1 MTTTPSKS
9 MRAGASA
16 PPPPPNLPRHLAII
30 MDGNG
35 RWAKKQGW
43 NRVRGHEEGAESVR
57 VAVRTCRS
65 LGIGWL
71 TLYAFSEENWA
82 RPQAEVSALMKLLN
96 RFLKKERQEMLD
108 RGIRLNA
115 IGEIEKLPKSTRELL
130 HKTMADTAHGRD
142 MVLSLALS
150 YGGRQEIVRAARL
163 LAEEVKA
170 GLISPA
176 DIDDSALA
184 GKLFTADM
192 PDPDLL
198 IRTSGEQRVSN
209 FLSWQLAYTEFYFT
223 ETLWPDFREPELMQA
238 LNSFAQRQRRFGRT
252 GEQLEARA
260 DG

>member
-1 MTTTPSKS
+1 M
-9 MRAGASA
+9 
-16 PPPPPNLPRHLAII
+16 PNLPRHLAII

-35 RWAKKQGW
+35 RWAKKRGW

-57 VAVRTCRS
+57 VAVRTCRR

-82 RPQAEVSALMKLLN
+82 RPQAEVTALMKLLN
-96 RFLKKERQEMLD
+96 RFLKRERQEMLE

-115 IGEIEKLPKSTRELL
+115 IGEIGKLPKSTRELL
-130 HKTMADTAHGRD
+130 QKTMEDTSGGRD

-163 LAEEVKA
+163 LAEEVLGG
-170 GLISPA
+170 GLDPSA
-176 DIDDSALA
+176 IDEDALA
-184 GKLFTADM
+184 NRLFTADM

-209 FLSWQLAYTEFYFT
+209 FLPWQLAYTEFYFT
-223 ETLWPDFREPELMQA
+223 EALWPDFREAQLMEA
-238 LNSFAQRQRRFGRT
+238 LSAYSMRQRRFGRT
-252 GEQLEARA
+252 GEQLEAQA
-260 DG
+260 HG

>member
-9 MRAGASA
+9 KGAGASA
-16 PPPPPNLPRHLAII
+16 PPPQNLPRHLAII

-35 RWAKKQGW
+35 RWAKKRGW

-57 VAVRTCRS
+57 VAVRTSRR

-82 RPQAEVSALMKLLN
+82 RPQVEVTALMKLLN
-96 RFLKKERQEMLD
+96 RFLKNERQEMLD
-108 RGIRLNA
+108 NGIRLNA
-115 IGEIEKLPKSTRELL
+115 IGEIEKLPKATRELL
-130 HKTMADTAHGRD
+130 QKTMADTAHGRD

-163 LAEEVKA
+163 LAEDVQA
-170 GLISPA
+170 GSMSPA
-176 DIDDSALA
+176 DIDEASLA
-184 GKLFTADM
+184 GRLFTAEM

-209 FLSWQLAYTEFYFT
+209 FLPWQLAYTEFYFT
-223 ETLWPDFREPELMQA
+223 ETLWPDFREPELMEA
-238 LNSFAQRQRRFGRT
+238 LNSYAGRQRRFGRT
-252 GEQLEARA
+252 GEQLEAR
-260 DG
+260 G

>member
-1 MTTTPSKS
+1 MTTTPSQSK
-9 MRAGASA
+9 GADSSA
-16 PPPPPNLPRHLAII
+16 QTPQNLPRHLAII

-35 RWAKKQGW
+35 RWAKKRGW

-57 VAVRTCRS
+57 VAVRACRR

-82 RPQAEVSALMKLLN
+82 RPQVEVTALMKLLN

-108 RGIRLNA
+108 TGIRLNA
-115 IGEIEKLPKSTRELL
+115 IGEVEKLPKSTKELL
-130 HKTMADTAHGRD
+130 QKTMADTAHGKD

-150 YGGRQEIVRAARL
+150 YGGRQEIVRAARI
-163 LAEEVKA
+163 LAEDVQA
-170 GLISPA
+170 GRVSPA
-176 DIDDSALA
+176 DIDEKTLA
-184 GKLFTADM
+184 GKLFTAEM

-209 FLSWQLAYTEFYFT
+209 FLPWQLAYTEFYFA
-223 ETLWPDFREPELMQA
+223 ETLWPDFREPELMEA
-238 LNSFAQRQRRFGRT
+238 FDSYARRQRRFGRT

-260 DG
+260 NG

>member
-1 MTTTPSKS
+1 MTTTPKQSKG
-9 MRAGASA
+9 AEASA
-16 PPPPPNLPRHLAII
+16 PPPQNLPRHLAII

-35 RWAKKQGW
+35 RWAKKRGW

-57 VAVRTCRS
+57 VAVRTCRR
-65 LGIGWL
+65 LGLGWL

-82 RPQAEVSALMKLLN
+82 RPQAEVTALMKLLG

-115 IGEIEKLPKSTRELL
+115 IGEIDKLPKSTRELL
-130 HKTMADTAHGRD
+130 QKTMADTAHGKN

-209 FLSWQLAYTEFYFT
+209 FLPWQLAYTEFYFT
-223 ETLWPDFREPELMQA
+223 ETLWPDFREPELMEA
-238 LNSFAQRQRRFGRT
+238 LNSYALRQRRFGRT
-252 GEQLEARA
+252 GEQMEAR
-260 DG
+260 DNG

>member
-1 MTTTPSKS
+1 MTTTPSQS
-9 MRAGASA
+9 TGAEASA
-16 PPPPPNLPRHLAII
+16 PIPPNLPRHLAII

-35 RWAKKQGW
+35 RWAKKRGW

-57 VAVRTCRS
+57 VAVRTCRR

-96 RFLKKERQEMLD
+96 RFLKRERQEMLE

-115 IGEIEKLPKSTRELL
+115 IGEIGKLPKSTRELL
-130 HKTMADTAHGRD
+130 RKTMDDTAGGRD

-163 LAEEVKA
+163 LAEEVLSG
-170 GLISPA
+170 GLDPA
-176 DIDDSALA
+176 AIDEDALA
-184 GKLFTADM
+184 SRLFTADM

-209 FLSWQLAYTEFYFT
+209 FLPWQLAYTEFYFT
-223 ETLWPDFREPELMQA
+223 EALWPDFREAQLMDA
-238 LNSFAQRQRRFGRT
+238 LSAYSMRQRRFGRT
-252 GEQLEARA
+252 GEQLEAQA
-260 DG
+260 HG

>member
-1 MTTTPSKS
+1 MTTTPSQSKG
-9 MRAGASA
+9 AEASA
-16 PPPPPNLPRHLAII
+16 PIPPNLPRHLAII

-57 VAVRTCRS
+57 LAVRTCRR

-82 RPQAEVSALMKLLN
+82 RPQTEVTALMKLLN

-108 RGIRLNA
+108 RDIRLNA
-115 IGEIEKLPKSTRELL
+115 IGETGKLPKSTRELL
-130 HKTMADTAHGRD
+130 RKTMDDTAGGQG

-150 YGGRQEIVRAARL
+150 YGGRQEIVRAVQT
-163 LAEEVKA
+163 LAEEARA
-170 GLISPA
+170 GRLDPA
-176 DIDDSALA
+176 DIDEDVLA
-184 GKLFTADM
+184 SRLFTADM

-209 FLSWQLAYTEFYFT
+209 FLPWQMAYTEFYFT
-223 ETLWPDFREPELMQA
+223 ETLWPDFREAELMEA
-238 LNSFAQRQRRFGRT
+238 LNSYVKRQRRFGRT
-252 GEQLEARA
+252 GEQLEAKVH
-260 DG
+260 G